1 MLQKFAA
8 KVTLHPI
15 LVITSLFVLL
25 LMIACGGPENT
36 PAPPQTLAP
45 ADTNLTERPSLLA
58 FQSNRD
64 GNHEVYTMNADGSGQ
79 TRLTNDPSEDDAPAW
94 SPDGKRIA
102 FTSDRD
108 GSREGSE
115 IYVMDADGSNQTRLT
130 NNPGFD
136 AFPKWSPDGSKI
148 AFHRQVVL
156 FEIFMMDA
164 TGSNPVNLTNFRA
177 STDVHPS
184 WSPDGAKIAFTST
197 RDGNS
202 EVYVMTATG
211 SEVTNLTNHPESN
224 FFPS

>member
-1 MLQKFAA
+1 MLQKLAA
-8 KVTLHPI
+8 KVAVHPI
-15 LVITSLFVLL
+15 VVITSLFVLL
-25 LMIACGGPENT
+25 LMIACGGPEDT
-36 PAPPQTLAP
+36 PATPQTLAP

-58 FQSNRD
+58 FRSNRD
-64 GNHEVYTMNADGSGQ
+64 GNHEIYTMNADGSGL

-94 SPDGKRIA
+94 SPDAKRIA

-115 IYVMDADGSNQTRLT
+115 VYVMDADGSNQTRLT

-156 FEIFMMDA
+156 FEIFMMNA
-164 TGSNPVNLTNFRA
+164 TGSNPVSLTNFGA

-184 WSPDGAKIAFTST
+184 PGHPMAQRSRSRQPG
-197 RDGNS
+197 
-202 EVYVMTATG
+202 TATAR
-211 SEVTNLTNHPESN
+211 STS
-224 FFPS
+224 